1 MRAVAFLRN
10 VNQGQRGHLST
21 PRILAMFE
29 QAGAIEA
36 SAFQSNGTIVLDA
49 ADPSVVAARLRAL
62 LAADDRPEEVR
73 VIALETLRAIVA
85 AVPAEHP
92 ARRLELCLV
101 DPAVA
106 LPAPPVAGRR
116 CTGIAAGEGWMLV
129 LNERDGESNG
139 VPSLE
144 RLLGARAT
152 GRGIPTLQRLLAA
165 HPPTPDDGSVSTA

>member
-1 MRAVAFLRN
+1 MRAVAFFRN

-21 PRILAMFE
+21 LGVLALLE
-29 QAGAIEA
+29 QAGAVEA
-36 SAFQSNGTIVLDA
+36 QAFQSNGTVVFAADDA
-49 ADPSVVAARLRAL
+49 ALVASRLRAL
-62 LAADDRPEEVR
+62 LAADDRPADVQ
-73 VIALETLRAIVA
+73 VIALERLRGIVA

-92 ARRLELCLV
+92 VGRLELCLV
-101 DPAVA
+101 DPGAA

-165 HPPTPDDGSVSTA
+165 HPPAPDDGSRP

>member
-21 PRILAMFE
+21 PRILALVE
-29 QAGAIEA
+29 QAGAVA
-36 SAFQSNGTIVLDA
+36 ARAFQSNGTLVLE
-49 ADPSVVAARLRAL
+49 ADDVVAVVARLQAL
-62 LAADDRPEEVR
+62 LLEADRPEEVR
-73 VIALETLRAIVA
+73 AIPLETLRAIVA

-92 ARRLELCLV
+92 AGRLELCLV

-165 HPPTPDDGSVSTA
+165 HPPAPDDGSRP